1 MDIQLKWTLIVSTSP
16 QAFNKN
22 FVNLIT
28 TWIERVTSKGLKTVD
43 GVEHQADTIIFATGF
58 DLEVVMMMMMMMV
71 VMVMVMMT
79 VTMSRQG
86 KARQARSLIPKKDWK
101 GNLLPTMAMHPQ
113 YLDLAGPDIRA
124 FGDNRPDNA
133 QIFVILPGLL

>member
-1 MDIQLKWTLIVSTSP
+1 M
-16 QAFNKN
+16 
-22 FVNLIT
+22 
-28 TWIERVTSKGLKTVD
+28 TSKGLKTVD

-58 DLEVVMMMMMMMV
+58 DLEVVMMMMVMMM
-71 VMVMVMMT
+71 MVMMT
-79 VTMSRQG
+79 VTVSRQG

-113 YLDLAGPDIRA
+113 YLDLAGPDIPA

-133 QIFVILPGLL
+133 QIFVILPGFL